1 MYRTRFSSRSKL
13 ATRATCVATLVTFG
27 ERYLRKTPPTEYLR
41 IRGQGPYAVV
51 EVECGDD
58 LDPDFEEL
66 VQPFA
71 GEHGSESE

>member
-1 MYRTRFSSRSKL
+1 MYRTRVWSRSKL
-13 ATRATCVATLVTFG
+13 ATRATCVATQVIFG
-27 ERYLRKTPPTEYLR
+27 ERCLRKTPPTEDLR
-41 IRGQGPYAVV
+41 QRPYAVV

-71 GEHGSESE
+71 GEPGSESE